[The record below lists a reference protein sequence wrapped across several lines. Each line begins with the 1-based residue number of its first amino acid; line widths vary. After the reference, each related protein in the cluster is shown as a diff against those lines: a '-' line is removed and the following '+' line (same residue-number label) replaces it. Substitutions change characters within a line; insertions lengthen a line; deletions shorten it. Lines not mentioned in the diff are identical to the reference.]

1 MLFTALFTAVFAGW
15 NILRVIS
22 FTRTGALLV
31 EELFIAYGLGIGAI
45 SLQMLL
51 FYFFKVKFSVATITA
66 PWIMLFIVNIA
77 MNLKSGNRDG
87 RDKLSH
93 DKAHPAIAAFL
104 AFGILFE
111 VFYAFFRALIKPI
124 ESYDAVAIYAIKAK
138 IFYLAHSIPADYFT
152 RIAGLFPHPDY
163 PLSIPLAET
172 FIYTFLGTFNDQLVK
187 IIFPLFF
194 IGILV
199 MLYFAIRRF
208 ASRAYA
214 LLFTFILASIP
225 QFNSYAANAYQD
237 LPLAYYYFTSA
248 IFLFKWIEER
258 DRFQYLL
265 VSAIMA
271 GLAGWTKNEGMMY
284 CIINVIVIL
293 SFIALDL
300 GGRSWKTARSLA
312 AYLSIMFLIMLPW
325 AWIKK
330 SANIVNG
337 EIDLVNLNPSNI
349 LKQSYKM
356 VPIFYE
362 FQKQFFGPKK
372 WNILFPVAAF
382 VMIFNYKKL
391 FKGICKYIAIS
402 LVLSVSGYVVFYMIS
417 RVEINYFLG
426 KTWSRFLIH
435 FLPVI
440 VYYLAVLLKEDVK
453 L

>member
-1 MLFTALFTAVFAGW
+1 MLVIALLTAMFAGW
-15 NILRVIS
+15 NIMRSIS
-22 FTRTGALLV
+22 FTKTGALLS
-31 EELFIAYGLGIGAI
+31 EDLIMAYGMGIGGI
-45 SLQMLL
+45 SLLMFI
-51 FYFFKVKFSVATITA
+51 FYFLNIKFSIVTIIA
-66 PWIMLFIVNIA
+66 PWIALFIFNMA
-77 MNLKSGNRDG
+77 MALRGGSKAV
-87 RDKLSH
+87 RDKLSQ
-93 DKAHPAIAAFL
+93 DKTRSAITVFL
-104 AFGILFE
+104 SFAISLE

-152 RIAGLFPHPDY
+152 RISGLYPHPDY

-187 IIFPLFF
+187 VIFPLFF
-194 IGILV
+194 VGILG
-199 MLYFAIRRF
+199 MLYFAVRRF

-214 LLFTFILASIP
+214 LLFTFLLASIP

-248 IFLFKWIEER
+248 IFLFKWIEDR

-271 GLAGWTKNEGMMY
+271 GLAGWTKNEGMLY
-284 CIINVIVIL
+284 CIINCVVIM
-293 SFIALDL
+293 SFALLDIR
-300 GGRSWKTARSLA
+300 GRSWRTVRSLA
-312 AYLSIMFLIMLPW
+312 LYLSIIFVIMLPW

-330 SANIVNG
+330 SAGIVNG
-337 EIDLVNLNPSNI
+337 EIDLVNLNPS
-349 LKQSYKM
+349 YKIG
-356 VPIFYE
+356 PIFYE

-382 VMIFNYKKL
+382 IMIVNYKKL
-391 FKGICKYIAIS
+391 FKGVCKYIAIS
-402 LVLSVSGYVVFYMIS
+402 LVLSVAGYIVFYMIS

-435 FLPVI
+435 FLPVV
-440 VYYLAVLLKEDVK
+440 VYYLAILLKDDIK
-453 L
+453 I